1 MENTDSCFYPHFIVY
16 CILSVKFVLVAQWI
30 ERLVAVQKVAGSI
43 PAKDTYKIYVFGV
56 GEPFR
61 SRQESKA
68 GTMREFVRQKDTW
81 IISSSNFCKIWKNRG
96 AVFLL

>member
-1 MENTDSCFYPHFIVY
+1 
-16 CILSVKFVLVAQWI
+16 
-30 ERLVAVQKVAGSI
+30 
-43 PAKDTYKIYVFGV
+43 V